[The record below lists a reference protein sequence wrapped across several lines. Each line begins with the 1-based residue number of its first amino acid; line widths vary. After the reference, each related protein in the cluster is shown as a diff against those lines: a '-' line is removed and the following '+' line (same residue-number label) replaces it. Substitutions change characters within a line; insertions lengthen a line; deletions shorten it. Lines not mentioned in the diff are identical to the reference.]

1 MPYLWVRQVVRALTV
16 MIREA
21 TTGLISLSMFPML
34 SNVPLTLV
42 IWDNLGNRGPLLRQE
57 FMQKSVG
64 LGMIGDSPCL
74 LA

>member
-1 MPYLWVRQVVRALTV
+1 MPYLWVRQMVRALTV
-16 MIREA
+16 MIRGA

-34 SNVPLTLV
+34 PNVPLTLV
-42 IWDNLGNRGPLLRQE
+42 IWDNLGNRGPLLWQE

-64 LGMIGDSPCL
+64 LGMIGDFPCL